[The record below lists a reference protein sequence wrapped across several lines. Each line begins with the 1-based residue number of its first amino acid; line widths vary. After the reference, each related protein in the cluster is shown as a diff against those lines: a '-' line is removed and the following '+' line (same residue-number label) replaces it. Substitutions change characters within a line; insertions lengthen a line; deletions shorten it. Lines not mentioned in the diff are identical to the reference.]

1 MRSLA
6 IWMMDWPVVAAGAD
20 HDEPVAIIARERV
33 VACSREARRQG
44 VRRGMRVRQASGR
57 CPQLRLLDRD
67 LEAEVRAFEPV
78 LRLLEKRVAPHM
90 EVLRPGLIAVPARG
104 PARYFGGEQALVEHI
119 TTVLTGAGVAS
130 RTGAAD
136 TAFAAALAVR
146 AGKVGE
152 LVPAGRTA
160 EFLAPYP
167 VGVLGRPRLSQLL
180 PRLGITTLGAFAAL
194 PGERVLARFGHDGA
208 AAQRA
213 ARGLEARPL
222 NTSGADSD
230 YSVAEAFEPPEDRLE
245 PVAFLAKALAE
256 QLHVRLAGA
265 GAVCARLRVEV
276 GLASGLRLSRLWR
289 HEGRL
294 SALAVAERVR
304 WQIAAWAETG
314 QLNASAAGITTLRLV
329 PEGLSAATG
338 RQSLLF
344 GPRIAPEELEHAA
357 GQLQAML
364 GHRAVV
370 RQELAGGRGPG
381 ERIVDIPY
389 GDARARPLVEGTWPG
404 RLPAPHPAVV
414 YRTPRPAQVIGADGG
429 PVGVSGRTLLT
440 QAPTALSVGGA
451 APVAVTGWTGPWPVL
466 EDWWIPA
473 QARRLARLQVA
484 CADGRA
490 WLLHI
495 QGGRW
500 AVEALYG

>member
-1 MRSLA
+1 M
-6 IWMMDWPVVAAGAD
+6 
-20 HDEPVAIIARERV
+20 
-33 VACSREARRQG
+33 
-44 VRRGMRVRQASGR
+44 
-57 CPQLRLLDRD
+57 
-67 LEAEVRAFEPV
+67 
-78 LRLLEKRVAPHM
+78 
-90 EVLRPGLIAVPARG
+90 
-104 PARYFGGEQALVEHI
+104 EHI
-119 TTVLTGAGVAS
+119 TTVLTGAGVES

-136 TAFAAALAVR
+136 TVFAAALAVR

-194 PGERVLARFGHDGA
+194 PSERVLARFGHDGA
-208 AAQRA
+208 AAQRT

-230 YSVAEAFEPPEDRLE
+230 YSVTETFEPPEDRLE
-245 PVAFLAKALAE
+245 PVTFLAKALAE
-256 QLHVRLAGA
+256 QLHVHLAGA
-265 GAVCARLRVEV
+265 GAVCARLQVEM

-304 WQIAAWAETG
+304 WQVAAWAETG
-314 QLNASAAGITTLRLV
+314 QLNSAAAGITTLRLV

-389 GDARARPLVEGTWPG
+389 GDTRARPSVEGTWPG

-429 PVGVSGRTLLT
+429 SVGVNGRTLLT
-440 QAPTALSVGGA
+440 QAPTALSVDGA

-473 QARRLARLQVA
+473 RARRLARLQVA

>member
-1 MRSLA
+1 MRALA

-33 VACSREARRQG
+33 LACSNEARRQG
-44 VRRGMRVRQASGR
+44 VKRGMRVRQASGR
-57 CPQLRLLDRD
+57 CPRLRLLDRD
-67 LEAEVRAFEPV
+67 PEAETRAFEPV
-78 LRLLEKRVAPHM
+78 LRLLEKRIAPYM
-90 EVLRPGLIAVPARG
+90 EVLRPGLIALPSRG
-104 PARYFGGEQALVEHI
+104 PARYFGGELALVEHI
-119 TTVLTGAGVAS
+119 TTVLTGAGIES

-136 TAFAAALAVR
+136 TVFAAALAVR
-146 AGKVGE
+146 AGQGGQ
-152 LVPAGRTA
+152 LVPAGQTA
-160 EFLAPYP
+160 DFLAPYP

-194 PGERVLARFGHDGA
+194 PSDRVLGRFGHDAA
-208 AAQRA
+208 AAQRT

-222 NTSGADSD
+222 NTSGADVD
-230 YSVAEAFEPPEDRLE
+230 YSVAEAFEPPEDNLE
-245 PVAFLAKALAE
+245 PVAFIAKALAE
-256 QLHVRLAGA
+256 QLHVRLAEA
-265 GAVCARLRVEV
+265 GAVCARLQVEAELEA
-276 GLASGLRLSRLWR
+276 GRRLSRVWR

-314 QLNASAAGITTLRLV
+314 QLDASAAGITALRLV

-381 ERIVDIPY
+381 ERIVDVPY
-389 GDARARPLVEGTWPG
+389 GDARSRPLVEGTWPG

-414 YRTPRPAQVIGADGG
+414 YPTPRPAQVLGADGG

-440 QAPTALSVGGA
+440 QAPAALSIDGA

-495 QGGRW
+495 QDGRW

>member
-1 MRSLA
+1 
-6 IWMMDWPVVAAGAD
+6 MDWPVVAAGAD
-20 HDEPVAIIARERV
+20 HDEPVAIITRERV
-33 VACSREARRQG
+33 MACSKEARRRG
-44 VRRGMRVRQASGR
+44 VKRGMRVRQASGR
-57 CPQLRLLDRD
+57 CPQLKLLDRD
-67 LEAEVRAFEPV
+67 PEGEVRGFEPV
-78 LRLLEKRVAPHM
+78 LRLLEKRIAPHM
-90 EVLRPGLIAVPARG
+90 EVLRPGLVALPARG
-104 PARYFGGEQALVEHI
+104 PARYFGGESALAEQI
-119 TTVLTGAGVAS
+119 TTVLTEAGIEA

-136 TAFAAALAVR
+136 SVFAAALAVR
-146 AGKVGE
+146 APQAGQ
-152 LVPAGRTA
+152 LVPVGRTA
-160 EFLAPYP
+160 AFLAPYP

-194 PGERVLARFGHDGA
+194 HGERVLARFGQDAA
-208 AAQRA
+208 AAQRTA
-213 ARGLEARPL
+213 QGLEARPL
-222 NTSGADSD
+222 NVSGAEPD
-230 YSVAEAFEPPEDRLE
+230 YSVTRAFEPAEDNLE
-245 PVAFLAKALAE
+245 PVAFIAKALAE
-256 QLHVRLAGA
+256 QLHAGLARA
-265 GAVCARLRVEV
+265 SAVAARLQVEV
-276 GLASGLRLSRLWR
+276 ALANGLRLSRLWR

-314 QLNASAAGITTLRLV
+314 QLDTAAAGITALRLV

-338 RQSLLF
+338 RQPLLF
-344 GPRIAPEELEHAA
+344 GPRIAPQELEHTA

-381 ERIVDIPY
+381 ERVVAIPY
-389 GDARARPLVEGTWPG
+389 GDARSRPWVEGTWPG

-414 YRTPRPAQVIGADGG
+414 YPTPRPADLLAADGS
-429 PVGVSGRTLLT
+429 PVSVSGRALLSRPP
-440 QAPTALSVGGA
+440 AALSVDGA
-451 APVAVTGWTGPWPVL
+451 GPVAVTGWSGPWPVL

-473 QARRLARLQVA
+473 RARRLARLQVV

-495 QGGRW
+495 RDGRW